1 MEGGL
6 KNQRVVIVGGGHNG
20 LTAACYLAGAG
31 LEVTVLERLDHT
43 GGAAVSKE
51 VFPGIDVRLSRYAY
65 LVSLLPRKIIE
76 DLGLSLELISRP
88 VSSYTPNTLDG
99 GRSGLLVERPVGA
112 KTYESFEQI
121 TGDGKEADRWVE
133 LYSEIEQV
141 AQVLAPTLL
150 EPLQPKG
157 QLREMVI
164 AKTGERIWQQMFE
177 QPIGVTIKERL
188 AHDLTRGVVAT
199 DALIGTFAD
208 LASPELLANKCFL
221 YHLVGNGTGEWL
233 VPKGGMGAVTLALR
247 NKALQRGV
255 EIKTGVEVTGVQS
268 DGHLATITSSDG
280 EFDADWA
287 LLNYSTVD
295 DFLATSKPSQPG
307 AQMKVNMVLTSLPK
321 LKSGID
327 PKIAF
332 GGTFHMNESFD
343 ELASAYRAA
352 ESGSLPKPAPFET
365 YCHTLADSS
374 ILGPRAKEQ
383 GLETLT
389 LFGLHTPYE
398 LFETDPQAKNKLLE
412 TYFDAFDSV
421 CVGSFREH
429 LALDANDQVCVE
441 VATPVDLEE
450 DLRLPRGN
458 IFQGDLSWPWA
469 EPETPNGYQTGQWGV
484 ETTEKNVLICGSRAK
499 RGGAVSG
506 VGGHNA
512 AHALL
517 SKINLP

>member
-51 VFPGIDVRLSRYAY
+51 IFPGVDVRLSRYAY

-99 GRSGLLVERPVGA
+99 GQSGLLVERPVGA

-121 TGDGKEADRWVE
+121 TGDAKEADRWVE

-208 LASPELLANKCFL
+208 LVSPDLLANKCFL

-255 EIKTGVEVTGVQS
+255 EIKTGVEVTGVKS

-280 EFDADWA
+280 EFDADWV
-287 LLNYSTVD
+287 LLNYSRVD

-412 TYFDAFDSV
+412 MYFDAFDSV
-421 CVGSFREH
+421 CVGSFREY
-429 LALDANDQVCVE
+429 LALDANGQACVE
-441 VATPVDLEE
+441 VASPVDLEE

-469 EPETPNGYQTGQWGV
+469 EPKTPNGYQTGQWGV
-484 ETTEKNVLICGSRAK
+484 ETTERNVLICGSRAK

>member
-6 KNQRVVIVGGGHNG
+6 KSQRVVIVGGGHNG
-20 LTAACYLAGAG
+20 LTAACYLAGAD
-31 LEVTVLERLDHT
+31 LEVTVLERLNHT
-43 GGAAVSKE
+43 GGAAVSKQI
-51 VFPGIDVRLSRYAY
+51 FPGVDVRLSRYAY
-65 LVSLLPRKIIE
+65 LLSLLPKKIIA

-99 GRSGLLVERPVGA
+99 GQSGLLVERPVGA

-121 TGDGKEADRWVE
+121 TGDPKEAVRWVE
-133 LYSEIEQV
+133 LYREIEQV

-150 EPLQPKG
+150 EPLKAKTH
-157 QLREMVI
+157 LREMVI
-164 AKTGERIWQQMFE
+164 TKAGERIWQQMFE

-208 LASPELLANKCFL
+208 LVSPDLLANKCFL
-221 YHLVGNGTGEWL
+221 YHLIGNGTGEWL

-247 NKALQRGV
+247 DKALQRGV
-255 EIKTGVEVTGVQS
+255 EIKTCVEVTGVQS
-268 DGHLATITSSDG
+268 DGHLATVSSSEG

-287 LLNYSTVD
+287 LLNYAEVD
-295 DFLATSKPSQPG
+295 DFLADSQPSRPG
-307 AQMKVNMVLTSLPK
+307 AQMKVNMVLTSLPR

-327 PKIAF
+327 PKVAF

-352 ESGSLPKPAPFET
+352 ESGLLPTPAPFET

-374 ILGPRAKEQ
+374 ILGSRAKEQ

-389 LFGLHTPYE
+389 LFSLHTPYE
-398 LFETDPQAKNKLLE
+398 LFEASPQAKDELVE
-412 TYFDAFDSV
+412 MYFDAFDLV

-429 LALDANDQVCVE
+429 LALDANGQVCVE
-441 VATPVDLEE
+441 VASPVDLEE
-450 DLRLPRGN
+450 DLRLPKGN

-469 EPETPNGYQTGQWGV
+469 EPETPNGYQVGQWGV
-484 ETTEKNVLICGSRAK
+484 ETMRQNVLICGSRAK

-517 SKINLP
+517 SKINLS

>member
-1 MEGGL
+1 
-6 KNQRVVIVGGGHNG
+6 
-20 LTAACYLAGAG
+20 
-31 LEVTVLERLDHT
+31 
-43 GGAAVSKE
+43 
-51 VFPGIDVRLSRYAY
+51 
-65 LVSLLPRKIIE
+65 
-76 DLGLSLELISRP
+76 
-88 VSSYTPNTLDG
+88 
-99 GRSGLLVERPVGA
+99 
-112 KTYESFEQI
+112 
-121 TGDGKEADRWVE
+121 
-133 LYSEIEQV
+133 
-141 AQVLAPTLL
+141 
-150 EPLQPKG
+150 
-157 QLREMVI
+157 
-164 AKTGERIWQQMFE
+164 
-177 QPIGVTIKERL
+177 
-188 AHDLTRGVVAT
+188 
-199 DALIGTFAD
+199 
-208 LASPELLANKCFL
+208 LANKCFL
-221 YHLVGNGTGEWL
+221 YHLIGNGTGEWL

-255 EIKTGVEVTGVQS
+255 DIKTGVEVTSVQS
-268 DGHLATITSSDG
+268 DGHVATITSSDG
-280 EFDADWA
+280 AFDADWA
-287 LLNYSTVD
+287 LLNYAEVD

-307 AQMKVNMVLTSLPK
+307 AQMKVNMVLTSLPR

-327 PKIAF
+327 PKVAF

-352 ESGSLPKPAPFET
+352 ESSLLPTPAPFET

-374 ILGPRAKEQ
+374 ILGSRAKEQ

-429 LALDANDQVCVE
+429 LALDVNGQVCVE
-441 VATPVDLEE
+441 VASPVDLEE

-469 EPETPNGYQTGQWGV
+469 EPETPNGYQVGQWGV
-484 ETTEKNVLICGSRAK
+484 ETMRQNVLICGSRAQ

-517 SKINLP
+517 SKI